1 MGQVNQDKDGLTVQ
15 QLAKLLLEQS
25 ASGQGDWQVR
35 LRVEKPRAS
44 IGRAPSVDVTG
55 VHAGFDWDRGTMFLG
70 TSQPL
75 GLADSEL
82 QEFRNQMSRVTDSLY
97 SIGRVL
103 KNDKFSSEE
112 KLKQIEQ
119 WVEHVFPPRTS
130 KSGQS

>member
-1 MGQVNQDKDGLTVQ
+1 MSQVDRESEGISVQ
-15 QLAKLLLEQS
+15 QLADFLLEQS
-25 ASGQGDWQVR
+25 ASGHGNWQVR

-82 QEFRNQMSRVTDSLY
+82 QEFRKQMSRVTDSLY

-112 KLKQIEQ
+112 KLKQIQQ
-119 WVEHVFPPRTS
+119 WVEHVFPPRTP
-130 KSGQS
+130 KAGQS